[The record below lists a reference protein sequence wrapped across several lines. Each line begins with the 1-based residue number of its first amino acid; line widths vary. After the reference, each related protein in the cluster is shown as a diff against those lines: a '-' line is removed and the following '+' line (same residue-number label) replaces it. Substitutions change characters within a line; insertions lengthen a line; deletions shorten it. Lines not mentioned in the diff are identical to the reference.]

1 MHLTLF
7 TAYKF
12 LMGVLAGAGLLY
24 LLYAQRYVVPYRR
37 FLYFLVTGLLVFAVG
52 GPLADIFAPGWAHIV
67 HGVSAVFVI
76 FGLYNPVH
84 NDLRRD
90 EWAQLLLHDPI
101 LARNPAEWM
110 RPIDDQILQ
119 LFHSS
124 HLVLTPSIIAYN
136 IDYSAKEVNRRLS
149 TLAEHGLVAKV
160 ERGKYQLTDT
170 GERYLRGELVD
181 EAPAGDGV

>member
-12 LMGVLAGAGLLY
+12 VMGVLAGAGLVY
-24 LLYAQRYVVPYRR
+24 LLYSQRNVIPYRR
-37 FLYFLVTGLLVFAVG
+37 FLYLLVTGLLVFAVA
-52 GPLADIFAPGWAHIV
+52 GPLADIFAPRWAHIV
-67 HGVSAVFVI
+67 HGVSAVFII

-90 EWAQLLLHDPI
+90 EWARLLLEDPI

-119 LFHSS
+119 LFHSAD
-124 HLVLTPSIIAYN
+124 LVLTPSIIAYN

-149 TLAEHGLVAKV
+149 TLADHGLVGKV
-160 ERGKYQLTDT
+160 ERGKYQLTET

-181 EAPAGDGV
+181 EEPDGSPD